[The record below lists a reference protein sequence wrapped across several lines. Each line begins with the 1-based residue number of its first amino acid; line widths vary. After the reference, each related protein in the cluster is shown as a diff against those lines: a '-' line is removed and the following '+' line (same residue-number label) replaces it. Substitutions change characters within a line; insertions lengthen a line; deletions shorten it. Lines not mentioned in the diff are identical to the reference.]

1 MENSHVFI
9 SVVHYPA
16 VNKDKK
22 WVVTSFTTLDF
33 HDIARPARTYELGGY
48 YIIQPLEAQQ
58 FIISQQIKYWLE
70 GFGSRFNPR
79 RAEAARI
86 VKLVSSI
93 TDAIEDIEKETG
105 KKPKLIATSA
115 KKYPQ
120 TISYKELRDKIK
132 KKDDIYL
139 ILMGTGWGMPEELV
153 KSCDY
158 ILEPILGP
166 GSYNHLSVRNATAI
180 ILDRLFSVNREL
192 ESL

>member
-33 HDIARPARTYELGGY
+33 HDVARPARTYELGGY
-48 YIIQPLEAQQ
+48 FIVQPLKSQQ
-58 FIISQQIKYWLE
+58 FVINEQIKYWLE

-79 RAEAARI
+79 RSDAAKL
-86 VKLVSSI
+86 VKVVSSI
-93 TDAIEDIEKETG
+93 TEAVKSIEKITG
-105 KKPKLIATSA
+105 KTPKLIGTSA

-120 TISYKELRDKIK
+120 TVTYSEMRSKIEKKEDV
-132 KKDDIYL
+132 YL

-158 ILEPILGP
+158 ILEPIQGP
-166 GSYNHLSVRNATAI
+166 GEYNHLSVRNAVAI
-180 ILDRLFSVNREL
+180 ILDRLFSVNRDL

>member
-1 MENSHVFI
+1 MENSHVYI

-48 YIIQPLEAQQ
+48 FIVQPLEAQQ
-58 FIISQQIKYWLE
+58 FVISEQIKYWLE

-79 RAEAARI
+79 RSEAAKLVR
-86 VKLVSSI
+86 LVSSL
-93 TDAIEDIEKETG
+93 TEAIEKIKDETG
-105 KKPKLIATSA
+105 KEPKLIATSA

-120 TISYKELRDKIK
+120 TVSYSEMRKKIEKKEDV
-132 KKDDIYL
+132 YL

-153 KSCDY
+153 SSCDY
-158 ILEPILGP
+158 VLEPILGP
-166 GSYNHLSVRNATAI
+166 GEYNHLSVRNASAI
-180 ILDRLFSVNREL
+180 ILDRLFSRNREL
-192 ESL
+192 ENL